1 MTTDHKPLDTIEFSN
16 KVKSALFQDADI
28 KSFQSFGAIE
38 DITLLQEAWV
48 TATLVSVYFEK
59 ANMQSPM
66 EYSTLVQSIYAF
78 LNENPR
84 CMDIQSF
91 DNCMV
96 AVFETPFKPDI
107 DNALDSVGKINAL
120 FKMVNKQHKAA
131 GVGEIKKG
139 IGMIY
144 GQVLMNVL
152 SMESEPICDWSGE
165 IFQTVLSY
173 SKEAATEGSL
183 VYVSYS
189 IYNNLKEDYQKL
201 FRKDPFGNKY
211 FAQPVNIAMDKWNN
225 SNE

>member
-16 KVKSALFQDADI
+16 KVKSTLFQEVDI
-28 KSFQSFGAIE
+28 KTFQSFDASG

-48 TATLVSVYFEK
+48 TATLVSVYFDK
-59 ANMQSPM
+59 ANMQSPK
-66 EYSTLVQSIYAF
+66 EYSTLVQSIFAF

-120 FKMVNKQHKAA
+120 FNMVNKQHKAA
-131 GVGEIKKG
+131 GVGKIKKG
-139 IGMIY
+139 IGMVY
-144 GQVLMNVL
+144 GRVLMSVL
-152 SMESEPICDWSGE
+152 SKESEPICNWSGE
-165 IFQTVLSY
+165 NFQTVLSY
-173 SKEAATEGSL
+173 SKDAATEGSL
-183 VYVSYS
+183 VYVSFS

-201 FRKDPFGNKY
+201 FSKDLFDNKY
-211 FAQPVNIAMDKWNN
+211 LAQPVNIAMDKWNN

>member
-16 KVKSALFQDADI
+16 KVKSALFHNADI

-48 TATLVSVYFEK
+48 TATLVSVFFDKE
-59 ANMQSPM
+59 NVQSPK
-66 EYSTLVQSIYAF
+66 EHSTLVQSIYAF

-91 DNCMV
+91 DNFMV

-120 FKMVNKQHKAA
+120 FNMVNKQHKAA

-144 GQVLMNVL
+144 GQVLMSVL
-152 SMESEPICDWSGE
+152 SIELDPVCNWSGE
-165 IFQTVLSY
+165 TFQTVLSY

-201 FRKDPFGNKY
+201 FSKDLFDNKY
-211 FAQPVNIAMDKWNN
+211 LARPVNIAMDKWNN